1 MRGSRIA
8 NQGFGAALV
17 DSSRSMPMERMWGRE
32 RVIQFRQDITDPT
45 ANLVS
50 RGPGCHVGSSQVCV
64 DIGVHPAVVLASKS
78 GAYGA
83 LLFTDA
89 PANQYAAAIQSL
101 LEEALERILYRTNT
115 IEAIE
120 VALIGGSDDAD
131 WRLKRWRTAV
141 QKTFPNP
148 TEYDIG
154 GNFHRKI
161 HFDPTTGLLRVQRE
175 ESDPN
180 SWNPSSAS
188 LGVDDGERVFSGGRS
203 GGVVANATRFFRE
216 KRALAALRDV
226 VVPEHL
232 RHSSNM
238 PLKLWSACCSNGA
251 EAYSCAM
258 VAHETL
264 KQLSG
269 KCQFGV
275 FGTDINEPLL
285 EMARIGEY
293 ALDKDQVA
301 EWGPLFERYGEMK
314 DLRIQFKE
322 KIKSFVTFRPFDI
335 KKQAR
340 RHRFRFIMCANVFQY
355 YDDTA
360 REQFLKNFVA
370 VMERP
375 GYIYANPITDA
386 IVQRLGLTR
395 LNQYGLLKVS

>member
-1 MRGSRIA
+1 M
-8 NQGFGAALV
+8 
-17 DSSRSMPMERMWGRE
+17 
-32 RVIQFRQDITDPT
+32 IQFRQDNTDPT
-45 ANLVS
+45 ANLTS
-50 RGPGCHVGSSQVCV
+50 RGPGCHVGSTQVCV
-64 DIGVHPAVVLASKS
+64 DIGVHPVVVLASKS
-78 GAYGA
+78 GGYGA

-89 PANQYAAAIQSL
+89 PANQYAVAVQKL
-101 LEEALERILYRTNT
+101 LEEALERILYRTNSVG
-115 IEAIE
+115 AIE

-141 QKTFPNP
+141 RKTFPDAR
-148 TEYDIG
+148 EYDIG
-154 GNFHRKI
+154 GNFHRKVL
-161 HFDPTTGLLRVQRE
+161 FDPDTGLLRVQRE
-175 ESDPN
+175 ESDPD
-180 SWNPSSAS
+180 SWNPSRAT
-188 LGVDDGERVFSGGRS
+188 LGVEDGQRVFSGGRS

-216 KRALAALRDV
+216 KRALAALREV

-232 RHSSNM
+232 RQSPHM
-238 PLKLWSACCSNGA
+238 PLKFWSACCSNGA

-264 KQLSG
+264 MQLSG

-285 EMARIGEY
+285 EMARKGEY
-293 ALDKDQVA
+293 ALDKDQVS
-301 EWGPLFERYGEMK
+301 EWGPLFERYGEIEN
-314 DLRIQFKE
+314 LRIRFTE
-322 KIKSFVTFRPFDI
+322 KIRSFVTFRPFDI
-335 KKQAR
+335 KKQAL

-360 REQFLKNFVA
+360 REQFLENFVA

-375 GYIYANPITDA
+375 GYIYANPITDD